1 MVKRVA
7 DWLEKMSVAVMAV
20 GIFQGVW
27 YGIFLGVAMFH
38 GKPVFDEEGGRA
50 MSAWF
55 LATLVC
61 AGVFAFGMYLT
72 RKCG

>member
-27 YGIFLGVAMFH
+27 YGIFLVSSCKKFFIYISSPQMERMPCHAVPA
-38 GKPVFDEEGGRA
+38 K
-50 MSAWF
+50 
-55 LATLVC
+55 
-61 AGVFAFGMYLT
+61 
-72 RKCG
+72 